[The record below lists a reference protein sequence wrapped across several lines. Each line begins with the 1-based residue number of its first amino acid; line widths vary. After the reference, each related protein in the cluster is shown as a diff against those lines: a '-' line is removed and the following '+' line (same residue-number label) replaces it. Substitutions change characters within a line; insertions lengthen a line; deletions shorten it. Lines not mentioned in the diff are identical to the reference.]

1 MMPDHKSIPFHRP
14 SIGDDEIEEVL
25 DTLRSGWL
33 TTGPK
38 TARLEQE
45 FSSYVGAPFALAVNS
60 CTAGLHLALVAM
72 GIGRGDEVITT
83 PLTFCATVNAIM
95 HVGATPVLA
104 DIGLNGN
111 IAPNSI
117 ESRITPRT
125 RAIIPVHFAGL
136 PCDLSRIWETARK
149 HGLRV
154 IEDAAHAS
162 GTIYRGSLIGSVNQE
177 PSSGSDA
184 VCFSFYATKNMTT
197 AEGGI
202 TTTADPSLYDKMKL
216 LCLHG
221 ISRDAWNRY
230 SGSGSWFYQVHE
242 CGFKYNLSDLQAAL
256 GIHQLKKLEQFTM
269 IRTRYATRYGE
280 LLRNVEEVELPRTAA
295 QGDRHAWHL
304 YSIRLNLERLC
315 IDRAMFIEELR
326 SRGIAASVHFI
337 PIPMHPFFEP
347 FAGLPQNQCPTA
359 LALYPRLV
367 TLPLYPAMT
376 EAEVDYVGT
385 TVRKLLI
392 KHSRRPTFFPTH
404 IDLPIPSI
412 GRLNPRRRI
421 MPVQPRS

>member
-60 CTAGLHLALVAM
+60 CTAGLHLALAAM
-72 GIGRGDEVITT
+72 GIGKGDEVITT

-104 DIGLNGN
+104 DIGADGN
-111 IAPNSI
+111 IAPHSI
-117 ESRITPRT
+117 ESRITART

-136 PCDLSRIWETARK
+136 PCDLSRIWKIAK
-149 HGLRV
+149 KYSLRV

-162 GTIYRGSLIGSVNQE
+162 GTIYRGSFIGSATQE
-177 PSSGSDA
+177 PPTGSDA

-202 TTTADPSLYDKMKL
+202 TTTADPNLYDKMKL

-256 GIHQLKKLEQFTM
+256 GIHQLKRLEQFTAT
-269 IRTRYATRYGE
+269 RTRYAARYEE
-280 LLRNVEEVELPRTAA
+280 LLQGVEEVELPRNAA

-304 YSIRLNLERLC
+304 YSIRLNLEKLC
-315 IDRAMFIEELR
+315 IDRAKFIEELG
-326 SRGIAASVHFI
+326 SRGVAASVHFI

-347 FAGLPQNQCPTA
+347 FAELPQNQCPTA

-376 EAEVDYVGT
+376 EAEVDYVGA
-385 TVRKLLI
+385 TVRELLMR
-392 KHSRRPTFFPTH
+392 HSKRLTFFPTNL
-404 IDLPIPSI
+404 DLPIPSI
-412 GRLNPRRRI
+412 GRQNPRRGI
-421 MPVQPRS
+421 AQVQPRS